1 MTIGIRDANEVNLLA
16 ASGIALTAG
25 NGGDAGAWTALDADA
40 TDVTFV
46 LTLNTSGTTTSTIEM
61 QVSSDADGD
70 VRSLGTFDV
79 IDAATD
85 DAEVRYLDAFIP
97 GYPGEVGGGPAGTSR
112 INAGGARY
120 VRAFVTTGASAVLTG
135 STLYTRIAK
144 FNANLSTRTA

>member
-25 NGGDAGAWTALDADA
+25 NGGDAGAWTALDADG
-40 TDVTFV
+40 TMVTFV
-46 LTLNTSGTTTSTIEM
+46 LTLALSGTTTSTVEI

-70 VRSLGTFDV
+70 VRTLGTFDS

-85 DAEVRYLDAFIP
+85 NAEVRYLDAFIP

-135 STLYTRIAK
+135 STLYARQGGYGL
-144 FNANLSTRTA
+144 NALRTA